1 MICRFNEIR
10 WGDWSFLSLC
20 ISILSGIIVGLQ
32 YDLSTPFYSTA
43 SIDTLVPFGSYFR
56 SLHFYSS
63 QLFFLTAVAH
73 FLTVFR
79 DTNNYSD
86 KKRISLVLTLP
97 VILML
102 LFTGYILRGDS
113 TGSSAGMIA
122 ENILLSVPLFGTTLN
137 EILFSITEH
146 DMQRVYMHHVIS
158 LDILFLVLAWE
169 HLRRY
174 KVKINNNFLFIAIV
188 LFFSVFFSAPID
200 PESLGVFYITGPWF
214 FLGLQELLR
223 YLPPFIAGILVPSLF
238 LFALVSLSRERE
250 NYRRLLFFITAWLL
264 GYLILSLLALYSHG

>member
-1 MICRFNEIR
+1 MVYRFNEIR
-10 WGDWSFLSLC
+10 WGDWSFLSLF

-43 SIDTLVPFGSYFR
+43 SIDALVPFGAYFR

-73 FLTVFR
+73 FISVFS

-122 ENILLSVPLFGTTLN
+122 ENILLSIPMFGTVLN
-137 EILFSITEH
+137 EALFSITEH
-146 DMQRVYMHHVIS
+146 GMQRVYMHHVITF
-158 LDILFLVLAWE
+158 DILFLILAWE

-174 KVKINNNFLFIAIV
+174 KVKINNYLLFIAVI
-188 LFFSVFFSAPID
+188 LSFSVFVTAPLD
-200 PESLGVFYITGPWF
+200 PESLGIFYITGPWF

-223 YLPPFIAGILVPSLF
+223 YLHPFFAGVLFPSVFLIAL
-238 LFALVSLSRERE
+238 ASLSTKK
-250 NYRRLLFFITAWLL
+250 NSYRQLLFFIIVWLL
-264 GYLILSLLALYSHG
+264 GYLFLSLLALYSHG